1 MCKMKIDNIFNKEQ
15 VVNKLPNATSC
26 FVAGTLVHTNQG
38 LVPIEQLKVGDMVLS
53 MPESGPTKDKAYKR
67 VVKTFK
73 SKQKEP
79 IMSPVSDIYCTDNHP
94 FWTEKNGWVSAKV
107 LDMNTHLVYALGMD
121 CTGCYDY
128 PQYVTNGKGY
138 WRDLYQIGGLYLL
151 PTPIDGIAACL
162 ETNDYN
168 IRSENYVSLIDFRDG
183 KQKIIYSNHTGFE
196 DPYDSNHD
204 KYDEIAKD
212 IYRHIFSE
220 TLCGEGVNQPF
231 SAYVYNIE
239 VEDYRTY
246 FVGEYGYWVHDL
258 WT

>member
-1 MCKMKIDNIFNKEQ
+1 MGKMKIDSGSNKEQ

-73 SKQKEP
+73 SRQKQP

-94 FWTEKNGWVSAKV
+94 FWTKDEGWKAAKF
-107 LDMNTHLVYALGMD
+107 LDRNTDKVYALGMD
-121 CTGCYDY
+121 GAGCYDY

-138 WRDLYQIGGLYLL
+138 WRDLYEIGGLYLL

-168 IRSENYVSLIDFRDG
+168 IRSENHASLIDFRNGQQQYICSTNGFSDLYALSPD
-183 KQKIIYSNHTGFE
+183 KYNQVAKSIYSRVLYE
-196 DPYDSNHD
+196 AI
-204 KYDEIAKD
+204 E
-212 IYRHIFSE
+212 
-220 TLCGEGVNQPF
+220 GEGVNQPF

-239 VEDYRTY
+239 VEDYHTY
-246 FVGEYGYWVHDL
+246 FVGEIGYWVHDL
-258 WT
+258 